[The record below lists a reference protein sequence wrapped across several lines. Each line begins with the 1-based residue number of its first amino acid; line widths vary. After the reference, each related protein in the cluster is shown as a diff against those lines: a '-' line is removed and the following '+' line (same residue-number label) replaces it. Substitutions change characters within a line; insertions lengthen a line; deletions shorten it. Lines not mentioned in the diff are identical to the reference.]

1 MANRH
6 LNKGRLFLTL
16 ALISG
21 IIYSADAIR
30 RDYSV
35 ITDSGIVVDGTFKDP
50 SAPVQDNN
58 NTMLGN
64 TTQPASQ
71 AGADFSNLGYSEF
84 SVPSAQLSSGMLTLI
99 DEAHPCDTT
108 ANPAF
113 VSLAEKKNS
122 FYTLRSDDL
131 LITASAAE
139 ALNNMMS
146 DYNAA
151 TGLSDFIVY
160 STTQPY
166 TADDSVCSGYFPESV
181 TGNTIDLAVQGQQRV
196 LEYDGKD
203 EEAWIVENCASYGF
217 IVRYPQGKE
226 TAHGKTPCVW
236 HLRYVG
242 KVHSSVMAQNNLCLE
257 EYLGW
262 IKSYT
267 FDSAPLITQCDGV
280 TYEIYYAPSMG
291 DTTAVRVPV
300 SGNYSIS
307 GNNSDGY
314 IITAVK

>member
-1 MANRH
+1 MANQH

-16 ALISG
+16 ALIVG
-21 IIYSADAIR
+21 TIVGADAIR
-30 RDYSV
+30 RDYS
-35 ITDSGIVVDGTFKDP
+35 IYTDSGITVNGDFKDP
-50 SAPVQDNN
+50 ASPVQDNN
-58 NTMLGN
+58 NTALGN

-71 AGADFSNLGYSEF
+71 AGANLSYIGYSEF
-84 SVPSAQLSSGMLTLI
+84 SIPSSQLASGMLALI
-99 DEAHPCDTT
+99 DEAHPADTT
-108 ANPAF
+108 ANSNFIA
-113 VSLAEKKNS
+113 LADEKNE

-131 LITASAAE
+131 LLTSSAAQ
-139 ALNNMMS
+139 ALNAMMA
-146 DYNAA
+146 DYNNA

-160 STTQPY
+160 NTTQAY
-166 TADDSVCSGYFPESV
+166 TGEDSVCPDYFPESI
-181 TGNTIDLAVQGQQRV
+181 TGNTVDLAVQGMNRV

-203 EEAWIVENCASYGF
+203 EEAWIIENCASYGF
-217 IVRYPQGKE
+217 IVRYPEGKE
-226 TAHGKTPCVW
+226 ASHGKNPCVW

-242 KVHSSVMAQNNLCLE
+242 KVHSAVMAQNNLCFE
-257 EYLGW
+257 EYLNW

-267 FDSAPLITQCDGV
+267 FDSAPLVTQSDGV

-307 GNNSDGY
+307 GNSTDGY